1 MTTMDAPAPITP
13 KLDFAAELTGLF
25 DLSGKTAFVPG
36 GTGGLGEAI
45 AWGLGLAGASVVI
58 AGRERAKAERLAG
71 AIEAGA
77 KVAVAG
83 VAIEVTD
90 TGSIEAA
97 TAEAHER
104 LGRIDILV
112 NCVGIQIEE
121 PLLEVREESFDRV
134 YAVNLKS
141 AMFLAQAAAKRQ
153 VAAGAGGRQIHLLS
167 VRSQLA
173 LRGKGYS
180 AYCTTKG
187 GLVMLV
193 RQHAMELAPHGIT
206 VNGVAPTFVNT
217 EMIQHVYAR
226 PEFRRGDPRP
236 HPARAHRR
244 PEGRRRRRPVLRL
257 PGRRLRHRTGA
268 LRRRRHHGEPIKH
281 DPEKW
286 LPVFGKD
293 HAQTE
298 R

>member
-1 MTTMDAPAPITP
+1 MTTIDAPAPITP
-13 KLDFAAELTGLF
+13 KLDFATELTGLF

-45 AWGLGLAGASVVI
+45 AWGLGLAGAVVI

-121 PLLEVREESFDRV
+121 PLLEVREASFDRV

-153 VAAGAGGRQIHLLS
+153 VAAGAGA
-167 VRSQLA
+167 RSTSS
-173 LRGKGYS
+173 R
-180 AYCTTKG
+180 C
-187 GLVMLV
+187 
-193 RQHAMELAPHGIT
+193 
-206 VNGVAPTFVNT
+206 
-217 EMIQHVYAR
+217 AR
-226 PEFRRGDPRP
+226 SWPCA
-236 HPARAHRR
+236 ARATRPTAPRR
-244 PEGRRRRRPVLRL
+244 
-257 PGRRLRHRTGA
+257 A
-268 LRRRRHHGEPIKH
+268 
-281 DPEKW
+281 
-286 LPVFGKD
+286 
-293 HAQTE
+293 AS
-298 R
+298 